1 MTGATLPQIG
11 LSVDTGKPTTLGGTL
26 SVGDTAVKGKLR
38 VTRNIAVGGTLDV
51 TGSTNLNDGALGG
64 KLTVGKETTL
74 KDKLTVVG
82 DRATGLG
89 GPLTVDGAT
98 TMRGD
103 LTVQGQQLDLD
114 GGNLAGVHTLSGA
127 KDANNDPVPA
137 TLADVGGLRGTT
149 DGQGNT
155 SAVKV
160 AGDLD
165 LDGGNLAGVRTVSG
179 AKDANN
185 NPVPETLADGGT
197 LRGTTDGQG
206 NTSAVKVAGDLDL
219 DGGNLAGVH
228 TLSGAKNANNDPVPL
243 TLADVGTLRG
253 TTDGQGGTSAVKVA
267 GDLNLDAGN
276 LAGVRTVSG
285 AKDANNNP
293 VPVTLADGAP

>member
-1 MTGATLPQIG
+1 MTGATLLHNG

-26 SVGDTAVKGKLR
+26 SVGDTAVGGTLG

-64 KLTVGKETTL
+64 KLTVAKETTL

-82 DRATGLG
+82 DKATGLG
-89 GPLTVDGAT
+89 GALTVDGAT
-98 TMRGD
+98 TLKGD

-114 GGNLAGVHTLSGA
+114 GGNLAGVRTL
-127 KDANNDPVPA
+127 
-137 TLADVGGLRGTT
+137 L
-149 DGQGNT
+149 
-155 SAVKV
+155 
-160 AGDLD
+160 
-165 LDGGNLAGVRTVSG
+165 G

-185 NPVPETLADGGT
+185 N
-197 LRGTTDGQG
+197 
-206 NTSAVKVAGDLDL
+206 
-219 DGGNLAGVH
+219 
-228 TLSGAKNANNDPVPL
+228 PVPL

-267 GDLNLDAGN
+267 GDLDLDGGN
-276 LAGVRTVSG
+276 LAGVRTLSGAKDANNNPVPLTLADVGTLRGTTDRHGNTSAVKVAGDLDLDGGNLAGVHTLSG

-293 VPVTLADGAP
+293 VPVHWQTWAP